1 MYTDCSKYDTSVL
14 RIRIELSK
22 SGRRA
27 FNRLNAKLGQ
37 AYIRFFQLERDLAE
51 YIERHIDAGI
61 SLDAEFDVRYK
72 DGVVLT
78 IFRSSGI
85 YYITEVTDIGVVIAA
100 KAILV
105 WQRFKR
111 GCNLLVRQALAGW
124 YNITAPADAPV
135 CR

>member
-61 SLDAEFDVRYK
+61 SLDAEFDVRYE

-111 GCNLLVRQALAGW
+111 SCNLLVRQALAGW

>member
-37 AYIRFFQLERDLAE
+37 AYIRFFQLELDLAE
-51 YIERHIDAGI
+51 YIERHVDAGI
-61 SLDAEFDVRYK
+61 SLDAEFDVRYE

-124 YNITAPADAPV
+124 YNITAPADSPV

>member
-1 MYTDCSKYDTSVL
+1 MYTDRSKYDTSVL

-61 SLDAEFDVRYK
+61 SLDAEFDVRYE

-111 GCNLLVRQALAGW
+111 GYNLLVRQALAGW

>member
-37 AYIRFFQLERDLAE
+37 AYIRFFQMERDLAE

-61 SLDAEFDVRYK
+61 SLDAEFDVRYE

-124 YNITAPADAPV
+124 YNITVPADSPV

>member
-51 YIERHIDAGI
+51 YIERHIDVGI
-61 SLDAEFDVRYK
+61 SLDAEFDVRYE

-111 GCNLLVRQALAGW
+111 GCSLLVRQALAGW

-135 CR
+135 CY

>member
-22 SGRRA
+22 FGRRA

-37 AYIRFFQLERDLAE
+37 AYIRFFQLKRDLAE
-51 YIERHIDAGI
+51 YIERHVDIGI
-61 SLDAEFDVRYK
+61 SLDAEFDVRYEG
-72 DGVVLT
+72 GVMLT
-78 IFRSSGI
+78 IFRSNGT

-100 KAILV
+100 RAILV

-111 GCNLLVRQALAGW
+111 GCSLLVRQALVGW
-124 YNITAPADAPV
+124 YNVTVPADTSV
-135 CR
+135 FC

>member
-61 SLDAEFDVRYK
+61 SLDAEFDVRYE
-72 DGVVLT
+72 DGIVLT

-124 YNITAPADAPV
+124 YNITVPADSPV

>member
-22 SGRRA
+22 SGRRT

-61 SLDAEFDVRYK
+61 SLDAEFDVRYE

>member
-61 SLDAEFDVRYK
+61 SLDAEFDVRYE

-100 KAILV
+100 RAILV

-111 GCNLLVRQALAGW
+111 GCSLLVRQALVGW
-124 YNITAPADAPV
+124 YNVTVPADTSV
-135 CR
+135 FC

>member
-27 FNRLNAKLGQ
+27 FNRLNAKLGP

-61 SLDAEFDVRYK
+61 SLDAEFDVRYE

>member
-1 MYTDCSKYDTSVL
+1 MYTDRSKYDTSVL

-61 SLDAEFDVRYK
+61 SLDAEFDVRYE

>member
-61 SLDAEFDVRYK
+61 SLDAEFDVRYE

-111 GCNLLVRQALAGW
+111 GYNLLVRQALAG
-124 YNITAPADAPV
+124 
-135 CR
+135 

>member
-1 MYTDCSKYDTSVL
+1 MYTDCSRYDTSIL
-14 RIRIELSK
+14 RIRIDLSR

-27 FNRLNAKLGQ
+27 FNRLNAKLGK

-61 SLDAEFDVRYK
+61 SLDAEFDVRYE
-72 DGVVLT
+72 DGVMLT
-78 IFRSSGI
+78 IFHSGGA
-85 YYITEVTDIGVVIAA
+85 YHITEVTDIGVVIAA
-100 KAILV
+100 RAILI
-105 WQRFKR
+105 WQRVKR

-124 YNITAPADAPV
+124 YNITAPADSPV

>member
-61 SLDAEFDVRYK
+61 DMTEEFTVRYEGGIFLTVYLCR
-72 DGVVLT
+72 GVYCIADASDAGT
-78 IFRSSGI
+78 I
-85 YYITEVTDIGVVIAA
+85 VAA
-100 KAILV
+100 KAIMV
-105 WQRFKR
+105 WKRVKR
-111 GCNLLVRQALAGW
+111 GIELVTAHVLVGW
-124 YNITAPADAPV
+124 QLMRA
-135 CR
+135 CC

>member
-1 MYTDCSKYDTSVL
+1 MYTDRSKYDTSVL

-61 SLDAEFDVRYK
+61 SLDAEFDVRYE

-124 YNITAPADAPV
+124 YNITAPVATPV
-135 CR
+135 CC

>member
-61 SLDAEFDVRYK
+61 SLDAEFDVRYE

-124 YNITAPADAPV
+124 YNITAPADALV
-135 CR
+135 CS

>member
-51 YIERHIDAGI
+51 YIERHIDADI
-61 SLDAEFDVRYK
+61 SLDAEFDVRYE

-124 YNITAPADAPV
+124 YNITAPADSLV

>member
-22 SGRRA
+22 SGRRT

-61 SLDAEFDVRYK
+61 SLDAEFDVRYE

-124 YNITAPADAPV
+124 YNITVPADSPV

>member
-61 SLDAEFDVRYK
+61 SLDAEFDVRYE

-135 CR
+135 CC

>member
-37 AYIRFFQLERDLAE
+37 AYIRFFQLEHDLAE

-61 SLDAEFDVRYK
+61 SLDAEFDVRYE

-111 GCNLLVRQALAGW
+111 GCSLLVRQALAGW
-124 YNITAPADAPV
+124 YNITAPVATPV
-135 CR
+135 CC

>member
-61 SLDAEFDVRYK
+61 SLDAEFDVRYE

-85 YYITEVTDIGVVIAA
+85 YYIHTTRKSLSETI
-100 KAILV
+100 KPLNP
-105 WQRFKR
+105 RFLF
-111 GCNLLVRQALAGW
+111 G
-124 YNITAPADAPV
+124 
-135 CR
+135 

>member
-61 SLDAEFDVRYK
+61 SLDAEFDVRYE

-111 GCNLLVRQALAGW
+111 GCSLLVRQALAGW
-124 YNITAPADAPV
+124 YNITAPAATPV
-135 CR
+135 CY

>member
-1 MYTDCSKYDTSVL
+1 MYTDRSKYDTSVL

-22 SGRRA
+22 SGRRT

-61 SLDAEFDVRYK
+61 SLDAEFDVRYEN
-72 DGVVLT
+72 GVVLT

-124 YNITAPADAPV
+124 YSITVPAGSPV

>member
-27 FNRLNAKLGQ
+27 FNRLNARLGQ

-61 SLDAEFDVRYK
+61 SLDAEFDVRYE

>member
-1 MYTDCSKYDTSVL
+1 MYTDCSKYDTSIL
-14 RIRIELSK
+14 RSRIELAK

-37 AYIRFFQLERDLAE
+37 AYIRFFQLELDLAE
-51 YIERHIDAGI
+51 YIERHVDAGI
-61 SLDAEFDVRYK
+61 SLDAEFDVRYE

-111 GCNLLVRQALAGW
+111 GSNLLVRQALAGW

>member
-61 SLDAEFDVRYK
+61 SLDAEFDVRYEN
-72 DGVVLT
+72 GVVLT

-124 YNITAPADAPV
+124 YNITVPADSPV

>member
-27 FNRLNAKLGQ
+27 FNRLNTKLGQ

-61 SLDAEFDVRYK
+61 SLDAEFDVRYE

>member
-61 SLDAEFDVRYK
+61 PLDAEFDVRYE

>member
-61 SLDAEFDVRYK
+61 SLDAEFDVRYE

-124 YNITAPADAPV
+124 YNITAPADALV

>member
-51 YIERHIDAGI
+51 YIERHIDVGI
-61 SLDAEFDVRYK
+61 SLDAEFDVRYE

-124 YNITAPADAPV
+124 YNITVPADSPV

>member
-37 AYIRFFQLERDLAE
+37 AYIRLFQLERDLAE

-61 SLDAEFDVRYK
+61 SLDAEFDVRYE

-111 GCNLLVRQALAGW
+111 GCSLLVRQALAGW
-124 YNITAPADAPV
+124 YNITAPVATPV
-135 CR
+135 CC

>member
-61 SLDAEFDVRYK
+61 SLDAEFDVRYE

-111 GCNLLVRQALAGW
+111 GCSLLVRQALAGW
-124 YNITAPADAPV
+124 YNITAPPATPV
-135 CR
+135 CY

>member
-51 YIERHIDAGI
+51 YIERHIDADI
-61 SLDAEFDVRYK
+61 SLDAEFDVRYE

-124 YNITAPADAPV
+124 YNITAPADALV

>member
-61 SLDAEFDVRYK
+61 SLDAEFDVRYE

-124 YNITAPADAPV
+124 YNITAPAATPV
-135 CR
+135 CC

>member
-14 RIRIELSK
+14 HIRIELSK

-61 SLDAEFDVRYK
+61 SLDAEFDVRYE

-124 YNITAPADAPV
+124 YNITVPADSPV

>member
-61 SLDAEFDVRYK
+61 SLDAEFDVRYE

-78 IFRSSGI
+78 IFRSSGT

-124 YNITAPADAPV
+124 YNITAPANAPV

>member
-61 SLDAEFDVRYK
+61 SLDAEFDVRYE

-111 GCNLLVRQALAGW
+111 GYNLLVRQALAGW